1 MDLYFKHHKSNL
13 EIYVA
18 PTCPH
23 ETYEYAKSFLHH
35 YRPHSLGIDTKIDLV
50 EFKRVALLHG
60 HTIIV
65 EELKGT

>member
-1 MDLYFKHHKSNL
+1 MDLYFKQHKSNL

-23 ETYEYAKSFLHH
+23 ETYEYAKSFLQH
-35 YRPHSLGIDTKIDLV
+35 YRPYSIGIDSYRDLD

-65 EELKGT
+65 EDLREK